1 MINKSKKKILITG
14 GAGFIGSLL
23 ATRLVFLGHYVTV
36 VDKFLFKKNS
46 LDHLMIY
53 ENFNLVKGDIRNK
66 KMVKNIVKDK
76 DIVIPLAALVG
87 APLCEKNKKL
97 AIETNLNSISYLV
110 SCLKKR
116 QKIIYPTTNSGYGV
130 GKKNKYCDE
139 NSELNPISLYGR
151 TKVEA
156 EKIILKHKNSVCFR
170 LATVFGT
177 SFRMRTDLLVN
188 NLTLIAMKERKL
200 TMFEPKFRRN
210 YVHIADVISA
220 FIFTI
225 DNFSKMKGEVFN
237 FGLSSANLT
246 KLSLAQKIKKLV
258 KKVKI
263 IIIHNK
269 KDPDQRDYFVS
280 NKKIEKLGF
289 KAQIPLEKGILELIN
304 YYKNNSSKIINNY

>member
-1 MINKSKKKILITG
+1 
-14 GAGFIGSLL
+14 
-23 ATRLVFLGHYVTV
+23 
-36 VDKFLFKKNS
+36 
-46 LDHLMIY
+46 MIY

-225 DNFSKMKGEVFN
+225 DNFSKMKGEV
-237 FGLSSANLT
+237 L
-246 KLSLAQKIKKLV
+246 
-258 KKVKI
+258 
-263 IIIHNK
+263 
-269 KDPDQRDYFVS
+269 
-280 NKKIEKLGF
+280 
-289 KAQIPLEKGILELIN
+289 ILDCHLQT
-304 YYKNNSSKIINNY
+304 